1 LAYLWDQLAKKRSF
15 WGWSSKQLKTREI
28 LYCHHGMHDD
38 VKHQACII
46 NHVAHGDVTKTF
58 SNNSK
63 HVVIIAAF

>member
-1 LAYLWDQLAKKRSF
+1 
-15 WGWSSKQLKTREI
+15 
-28 LYCHHGMHDD
+28 MHDD

-63 HVVIIAAF
+63 HVVIIAMQE